1 MTDQTPF
8 SQASREPRLY
18 GVVDV
23 LRADRV
29 AGWVIDRTDAA
40 RWASVDVHREGR
52 LVGTV
57 AANRPRKDLE
67 RQAVGTGAY
76 GFAFTFDPPL
86 EEGMEFTVAVTARS
100 HDGVA
105 LPLQPAAGAAKPV
118 SAEKRALGRI
128 LAELVA
134 VRADLDSLR
143 QETAAAEE
151 GRARFQERLELVQL
165 RLEGR
170 ISAVDAPK
178 GGAPGWLAWIALT
191 GAVIAAGSLVAGLF
205 SLWPGQG

>member
-8 SQASREPRLY
+8 SPATKEPRLY

-23 LRADRV
+23 LRPDRV

-40 RWASVDVHREGR
+40 RCATVELRREGR
-52 LVGTV
+52 FIGTMT
-57 AANRPRKDLE
+57 ANRPRKDLE

-105 LPLQPAAGAAKPV
+105 LPLQPVGGAAKPV
-118 SAEKRALGRI
+118 SAEKRALGLV
-128 LAELVA
+128 LAELAELRTEVG
-134 VRADLDSLR
+134 SLR
-143 QETAAAEE
+143 QEAASAD
-151 GRARFQERLELVQL
+151 GDRARFQERLELVQL
-165 RLEGR
+165 RLESG
-170 ISAVDAPK
+170 ISGMGAPK
-178 GGAPGWLAWIALT
+178 GSAPGWLAGVAVS
-191 GAVIAAGSLVAGLF
+191 GAVIAVGSLAVGLL
-205 SLWPGQG
+205 SLWGG

>member
-8 SQASREPRLY
+8 SQATREPRLY

-40 RWASVDVHREGR
+40 RCATVDVRREGR
-52 LVGTV
+52 LIGTV
-57 AANRPRKDLE
+57 TANRPRKDLE
-67 RQAVGTGAY
+67 RQAVGTGSY

-86 EEGMEFTVAVTARS
+86 EEGMEFTVAVTART

-105 LPLQPAAGAAKPV
+105 LPLHPVGGAAKPV

-128 LAELVA
+128 LAELA
-134 VRADLDSLR
+134 ELRADVASLR
-143 QETAAAEE
+143 QEAGSADRD
-151 GRARFQERLELVQL
+151 RAHFQERLELVQL
-165 RLEGR
+165 RLENG
-170 ISAVDAPK
+170 ISAINMPES
-178 GGAPGWLAWIALT
+178 GAQGWLASVAVT
-191 GAVIAAGSLVAGLF
+191 GAVLAVGSLAVGLF
-205 SLWPGQG
+205 SLWGG